1 MTFQVF
7 WQFVRLRMK
16 ERMEYRAAYLLG
28 ILAQIWGYAGQY
40 VAVWLLLRRFQT
52 IHGWS
57 WPEIAFLYSLD
68 LFTYAI
74 GAAFTFS
81 PLTELEQMVEEGTF
95 DGVLVQPLNPYLYLV
110 ARKYNVGY
118 VAHVIL
124 SGAILIWATFQLAIH
139 WNVLMLIYLLLA
151 ILSAVLLQAAFLTF
165 VGSLTFVF
173 IRSRIIF
180 RLYYDIK
187 TVIAYPMSIYGTLVQ
202 LALTVIFPLAFINFY
217 PATILL
223 SKSGQLLP
231 GWVGWLAPFVGP
243 FVFWLSYRLW
253 KHGVNNYQSAGG

>member
-1 MTFQVF
+1 MPLSVF

-28 ILAQIWGYAGQY
+28 ILAQIWGYGGQY
-40 VAVWLLLRRFQT
+40 IAIWLLLRRFQT

-81 PLTELEQMVEEGTF
+81 PFTELGQMVEEGTF

-118 VAHVIL
+118 AAHMIL
-124 SGAILIWATFQLAIH
+124 SGIILTWATSQLLLH
-139 WNVLMLIYLLLA
+139 WNVLLLLYFLL
-151 ILSAVLLQAAFLTF
+151 ILLGGVLLQAAFITF

-173 IRSRIIF
+173 IRSQTIF

-187 TVIAYPMSIYGTLVQ
+187 TVIAYPMSIYSTLVQ
-202 LALTVIFPLAFINFY
+202 MVLTVLFPLAFINFY

-231 GWVGWLAPFVGP
+231 GWVGWLAPLVGP
-243 FVFWLSYRLW
+243 VLFWLSYQIW
-253 KHGVNNYQSAGG
+253 KYGINNYQSAGG